1 MERLIR
7 LISELR
13 LENHIQLVGNIPKS
27 EVPAFLSGGDI
38 FINSTT
44 AESFGISVLEAGA
57 CGLCIVSTN
66 VGELPYL
73 WQQGHDALLV
83 PVGDERK
90 MADAVLAIL
99 QDRELA
105 QRMSMN
111 ARVKSEQFN
120 WARVL
125 PKWEALLEEI

>member
-1 MERLIR
+1 
-7 LISELR
+7 
-13 LENHIQLVGNIPKS
+13 
-27 EVPAFLSGGDI
+27 
-38 FINSTT
+38 
-44 AESFGISVLEAGA
+44 
-57 CGLCIVSTN
+57 
-66 VGELPYL
+66 
-73 WQQGHDALLV
+73 
-83 PVGDERK
+83 